1 MLRIT
6 SSPFFMPR
14 PSMALYACRC
24 CRCCWGTWHYMAY
37 RAYRAIWRYMAIR
50 GGGACTAPYHRTPT
64 PLSYTALL
72 HRSPTPLSYT
82 ALPLKRLLGYMRYSP
97 FYRAYRRVGAVGGTE
112 RHARQG
118 TARQATAIIGQ

>member
-1 MLRIT
+1 
-6 SSPFFMPR
+6 
-14 PSMALYACRC
+14 
-24 CRCCWGTWHYMAY
+24 MAY

-50 GGGACTAPYHRTPT
+50 GGGASTAPYHRT
-64 PLSYTALL
+64 
-72 HRSPTPLSYT
+72 PTPLSYT